1 MSKMH
6 LKQPRFTYSS
16 SESFTK
22 NKEKIQKIKETRDS
36 RYICQN
42 QLDIAF
48 FQHDMVYGDFK
59 DLPKKTAASG
69 M

>member
-1 MSKMH
+1 MH
-6 LKQPRFTYSS
+6 LKQLRFTYSS
-16 SESFTK
+16 SESFAK

-36 RYICQN
+36 RYIYQN

-59 DLPKKTAASG
+59 DIPKKTAAYG
-69 M
+69 T